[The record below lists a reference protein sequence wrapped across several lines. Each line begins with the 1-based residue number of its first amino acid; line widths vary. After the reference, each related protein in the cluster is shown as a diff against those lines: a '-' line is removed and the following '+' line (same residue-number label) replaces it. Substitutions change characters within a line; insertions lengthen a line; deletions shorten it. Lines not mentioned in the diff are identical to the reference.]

1 MPTGEP
7 LKRTGRRAVSVQTV
21 LPRFP
26 ERADCPMHAQ
36 AENDLKKGHSPSRNP
51 MGMGQIASFKN
62 GPGTKRISVSAQGWV
77 SPSLCTINFYS
88 SGQTPILCVE
98 DCMDQSEV
106 NDDAN
111 RINFAGSCDAGF
123 YRALSFSRA
132 FNETAAILSTIQ
144 AEPSP

>member
-1 MPTGEP
+1 
-7 LKRTGRRAVSVQTV
+7 
-21 LPRFP
+21 
-26 ERADCPMHAQ
+26 
-36 AENDLKKGHSPSRNP
+36 
-51 MGMGQIASFKN
+51 
-62 GPGTKRISVSAQGWV
+62 
-77 SPSLCTINFYS
+77 
-88 SGQTPILCVE
+88 
-98 DCMDQSEV
+98 MDQSEV